1 MNDGAAFPAS
11 RQQSSAYR
19 TATALPSGDQSLAF
33 GWEHRQQEAFLKLPV
48 WRTAALHQ
56 GVTRCPLSSQGEAER
71 CLGRTLNLG
80 SEDVPYVCLEDLL
93 SMPHEPRGTVL
104 ELPSSNHDILVTFSD
119 LPDLHFHILKLIKST
134 RSSPNLL
141 STPVLCKR

>member
-1 MNDGAAFPAS
+1 MSDGAAFPAS

-48 WRTAALHQ
+48 WGTTALHQ
-56 GVTRCPLSSQGEAER
+56 GVTRCPLSSQGGAVW

-80 SEDVPYVCLEDLL
+80 SEDVPYVCLK
-93 SMPHEPRGTVL
+93 TY
-104 ELPSSNHDILVTFSD
+104 
-119 LPDLHFHILKLIKST
+119 
-134 RSSPNLL
+134 
-141 STPVLCKR
+141 